1 MSLERE
7 QDNSLPD
14 EPHQPFTGGPQ
25 LALVLGHLVL
35 DQVLEYVGLFRG
47 LGVPR
52 SDFLLTHDDRQRDQ
66 LASTVTKRVDQSG
79 DFVD

>member
-1 MSLERE
+1 MSLERG
-7 QDNSLPD
+7 QDNGLPD

-35 DQVLEYVGLFRG
+35 DQVLKCAGLFRG

-52 SDFLLTHDDRQRDQ
+52 PDFLLTHDER
-66 LASTVTKRVDQSG
+66 
-79 DFVD
+79 